1 MPILL
6 YFFRDF
12 PRGLFNLIREQVD
25 HFFTP
30 RFLPISNVVVLKDL
44 LLYLNHRLFL
54 LRHVYLRYHLI
65 LLLIDFVN

>member
-25 HFFTP
+25 HFFSP
-30 RFLPISNVVVLKDL
+30 RFLPLSNVVVLKDL
-44 LLYLNHRLFL
+44 LLYLKPRLYL
-54 LRHVYLRYHLI
+54 LRHVYLWCKVI